1 MTSDYRA
8 IALPCLDLS
17 AIASQTE
24 NMAHIYFSFDFGK
37 NEEKAQQA
45 RHKLE
50 MWKQAFRLDK
60 KMLYKFERESDAEA
74 PADHGAEKSE
84 ETEKAAAKTAK
95 TPKAAKSKSHGKKKE
110 DTDGEGDA
118 PTGNVKLYLRLAF
131 SGHEKMTEERLL
143 KKIPSEEP
151 FSELSPKAVNDQDA
165 EFGELEAKFDSL
177 D

>member
-1 MTSDYRA
+1 
-8 IALPCLDLS
+8 
-17 AIASQTE
+17 
-24 NMAHIYFSFDFGK
+24 MAHIYFSFDFGTD
-37 NEEKAQQA
+37 EEKAQQA

-74 PADHGAEKSE
+74 SSEDGAGKAE
-84 ETEKAAAKTAK
+84 ETEKAKK
-95 TPKAAKSKSHGKKKE
+95 SKAAKAGKPKSRGKKKE
-110 DTDGEGDA
+110 DADGGEA

-131 SGHEKMTEERLL
+131 SAHEKMTEERLL

-151 FSELSPKAVNDQDA
+151 FSELSPKAVKNEDA
-165 EFGELEAKFDSL
+165 EFAELEAKFDSL

>member
-1 MTSDYRA
+1 
-8 IALPCLDLS
+8 
-17 AIASQTE
+17 
-24 NMAHIYFSFDFGK
+24 MAHIYFSFDFGTD
-37 NEEKAQQA
+37 EEKAQQA

-74 PADHGAEKSE
+74 SSEDGAGKTE
-84 ETEKAAAKTAK
+84 EAEKAAKK
-95 TPKAAKSKSHGKKKE
+95 SKAAKAGKPKSRGKKKE
-110 DTDGEGDA
+110 DADGGEA

-131 SGHEKMTEERLL
+131 SAHEKMTEERLL

-151 FSELSPKAVNDQDA
+151 FSELSPKAVKDEDA
-165 EFGELEAKFDSL
+165 EFAELEAKFDSL

>member
-1 MTSDYRA
+1 
-8 IALPCLDLS
+8 
-17 AIASQTE
+17 
-24 NMAHIYFSFDFGK
+24 MAHIYFSFDFGTD
-37 NEEKAQQA
+37 EEKAQQA

-74 PADHGAEKSE
+74 SSE
-84 ETEKAAAKTAK
+84 DGTEKVKEADKPAKK
-95 TPKAAKSKSHGKKKE
+95 GKDSKASKSKSAGKKKE
-110 DTDGEGDA
+110 GGDDGDNA

-151 FSELSPKAVNDQDA
+151 FSEFSPKAVKGEDA